1 MKYTKKRSKKRNST
15 YKKGGDLSA
24 TEICNKIINKDSDD
38 EIINLIH
45 QVDNIAANRNAK
57 LLLCAAKNE
66 NYNVMRELLRLG
78 VNPNAI
84 SYDTSLSTII
94 NKLELEKNNETKL
107 EIISLILASPKLRTT
122 EHDLFRI
129 LQKCYKY
136 LSSANYNTT
145 GAHRNSMNNLETIA
159 IDILLNVVNHG
170 TRITR
175 DYAGTISTYAKIIRD
190 HNKYDPTY
198 MKSFLFFY
206 DNYSTSYKLL
216 YLLTKNNIDL
226 DASTVDELMT
236 YNKYKTGY

>member
-1 MKYTKKRSKKRNST
+1 MKFTKKRSKKRNST
-15 YKKGGDLSA
+15 YKKGGDSSVS
-24 TEICNKIINKDSDD
+24 EICNKIINKDSDD

-66 NYNVMRELLRLG
+66 NYNVMKELLRLG

-84 SYDTSLSTII
+84 SYDTALSTLI
-94 NKLELEKNNETKL
+94 NKLELEKNNETQL
-107 EIISLILASPKLRTT
+107 EIISLILASPKFRTT

-129 LQKCYKY
+129 LQKCYNY

-145 GAHRNSMNNLETIA
+145 GVHRNSMNNLEKIA

-175 DYAGTISTYAKIIRD
+175 DYAGTIDRKSTRLNSSHI
-190 HNKYDPTY
+190 
-198 MKSFLFFY
+198 S
-206 DNYSTSYKLL
+206 
-216 YLLTKNNIDL
+216 
-226 DASTVDELMT
+226 LM
-236 YNKYKTGY
+236 N

>member
-15 YKKGGDLSA
+15 YKKGGDSSVS
-24 TEICNKIINKDSDD
+24 EICNKIINKDSDD

-57 LLLCAAKNE
+57 LLLCAAENK

-84 SYDTSLSTII
+84 SYDTALSTLI
-94 NKLELEKNNETKL
+94 NKLELEKNNETLL

-129 LQKCYKY
+129 LQKCDNF
-136 LSSANYNTT
+136 LSSAKYNTT
-145 GAHRNSMNNLETIA
+145 GAHKNSMNNLETIA
-159 IDILLNVVNHG
+159 IEILLNMKNYG
-170 TRITR
+170 PFISRY
-175 DYAGTISTYAKIIRD
+175 YAGTISMYVKTMRTY
-190 HNKYDPTY
+190 NKYDPNY
-198 MKSFLFFY
+198 MKSFLFVL
-206 DNYSTSYKLL
+206 DNYSNTYKLL
-216 YLLTKNNIDL
+216 YLLNKNNIDL

-236 YNKYKTGY
+236 YNK